1 MEKVKY
7 VNRYNDEYTF
17 ILVNDSSIL
26 WEGPFNWMRSSWA
39 NDYTKAYS
47 TYKEDLSEPEQPM
60 TLEEFKENIHTI
72 DQWSESNYKKI
83 ISLVEPDMDTI
94 GMVDPSGGP
103 YIGVGSNMSHISP
116 IFKNLIVS
124 KLESVETGY
133 LITVKKQ

>member
-17 ILVNDSSIL
+17 TLINDSSIL
-26 WEGPFNWMRSSWA
+26 WEGPFSWMRSSWA

-47 TYKEDLSEPEQPM
+47 MYKEDLSELEQPM
-60 TLEEFKENIHTI
+60 ALKEFKENIHTI
-72 DQWSESNYKKI
+72 DLWSESSYKKL
-83 ISLVEPDMDTI
+83 ISLVESDMDTI

-103 YIGVGSNMSHISP
+103 YIGLDSNMDRISP
-116 IFKNLIVS
+116 IFKKLIVS

-133 LITVKKQ
+133 LITVKKE